1 MIRSLFTGHPST
13 YTALAKEVVF
23 LHGECAVTC
32 LPTILSRA
40 GMSVTKRELGQ
51 VSDQVVKMLS
61 RVKKNLNCDSIEW
74 SEAKAAERIK
84 PQG

>member
-13 YTALAKEVVF
+13 YTSLAKEVVF
-23 LHGECAVTC
+23 LHGESAVTC
-32 LPTILSRA
+32 LPIILSRA

-51 VSDQVVKMLS
+51 VSDQVIKMLS

-74 SEAKAAERIK
+74 NEAKAADRIK
-84 PQG
+84 EQG

>member
-23 LHGECAVTC
+23 LHGESAVTC

-40 GMSVTKRELGQ
+40 GMSVTPRELGQ
-51 VSDQVVKMLS
+51 VAGQVIKMLS
-61 RVKKNLNCDSIEW
+61 RVKKNLNCDTIEW
-74 SEAKAAERIK
+74 NEAKAAERINNK
-84 PQG
+84 G